1 MRSTVIATT
10 VAVITVV
17 ILGGTVTASGQELT
31 GVSFPNGRIAFFD
44 AQRVVSE
51 SVTGQ
56 AAFAELEA
64 FRTDTAT
71 EVERRSQS
79 LAAEQRRLQTESALL
94 SQTAR
99 LSLERSIQSTAL
111 NIQRLLEDAQ
121 AELLGLQRAA
131 DYGFQVKL
139 LPAVEAVALE
149 HDVHFVFNRLTYP
162 ILWADPAYDLTERII
177 ERLDA
182 N

>member
-1 MRSTVIATT
+1 MRDAIIVAAGAIA
-10 VAVITVV
+10 A
-17 ILGGTVTASGQELT
+17 LALPASAQELQ
-31 GVSFPNGRIAFFD
+31 GVTFPGARVAFFD

-64 FRTDTAT
+64 FRSDTAA
-71 EVERRSQS
+71 ELERRSQS
-79 LAAEQRRLQTESALL
+79 LAAEQQRLETESALL
-94 SQTAR
+94 SATAR
-99 LSLERSIQSTAL
+99 LSLERSIQSTEL
-111 NIQRLLEDAQ
+111 NLQRLLEDAQ
-121 AELLGLQRAA
+121 TEFLGLQQAA
-131 DYGFQVKL
+131 DYNFQVKL

-149 HDVHFVFNRLTYP
+149 HEVHFVFNRLTYP
-162 ILWADPAYDLTERII
+162 ILWADPTYDLTERII

>member
-1 MRSTVIATT
+1 MRSTVIAAT
-10 VAVITVV
+10 VVV
-17 ILGGTVTASGQELT
+17 ILGGTVTVSAQELT
-31 GVSFPNGRIAFFD
+31 GVAFPSARIAFFD

-64 FRTDTAT
+64 FRTETAT
-71 EVERRSQS
+71 ELERRNQS
-79 LAAEQRRLQTESALL
+79 LTAEQQRLQAQSALL
-94 SQTAR
+94 SPTAR
-99 LSLERSIQSTAL
+99 LSLERSIRSTEL
-111 NIQRLLEDAQ
+111 DIQRLLEDAQ
-121 AELLGLQRAA
+121 REFLGLQQEA

-149 HDVHFVFNRLTYP
+149 HEVHFVFNRLTYP

>member
-1 MRSTVIATT
+1 MRDTIIVAAGAIA
-10 VAVITVV
+10 A
-17 ILGGTVTASGQELT
+17 LALPASAQELQ
-31 GVSFPNGRIAFFD
+31 GVTFPGARIAFFD

-64 FRTDTAT
+64 FRSDTAA
-71 EVERRSQS
+71 ELERRSQS
-79 LAAEQRRLQTESALL
+79 LAAEQQRLQESALL
-94 SQTAR
+94 SSTAR
-99 LSLERSIQSTAL
+99 LSLERSIQSTEL
-111 NIQRLLEDAQ
+111 NLQRLLEDAQ
-121 AELLGLQRAA
+121 TEFLGLQQAA
-131 DYGFQVKL
+131 DYSFQMKL

-149 HDVHFVFNRLTYP
+149 HEMHFVFNRLTYP
-162 ILWADPAYDLTERII
+162 ILWADPTQDLTERII